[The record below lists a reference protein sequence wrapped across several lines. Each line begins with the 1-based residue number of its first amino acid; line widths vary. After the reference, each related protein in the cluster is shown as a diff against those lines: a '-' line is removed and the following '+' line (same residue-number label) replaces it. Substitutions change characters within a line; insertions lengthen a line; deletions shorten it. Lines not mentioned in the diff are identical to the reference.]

1 MCGIAGFF
9 QPGGFLSGAAQADLG
24 RMAAALEH
32 RGPDG
37 EGQWLD
43 AEAGIAL
50 CHRRLAIIDL
60 SPLGSQPMSS
70 ASGRFTITFNGEIY
84 NYRELRA
91 ELKARGFSFR
101 SESDTEVLLAA
112 VEQWGLHGAL
122 QRCRGM
128 LAFALWDQVEQVL
141 WLARDRFGEKPLY
154 YGEFG
159 TGAAAKLIFGSEL
172 KALRRHSAW
181 RAEVDRNALALY
193 LQRDFVP
200 APVTIFEGVR
210 KLRPGCTMRVQVERG
225 ALRLTEEAYW
235 RPGQLVPD
243 GRGTATPSEADALA
257 SVDAALQA
265 AVRLQMVADVPVGAF
280 LSGGID
286 SSLVVSYMQ
295 RAASQAV
302 RTFSIG
308 FEEDRFNEAPFARRV
323 AQHLGTRHTELI
335 VTSRDALQVIP
346 RLAQIYDEP
355 FADSSQIPTCLVAQL
370 ARRDV
375 TVALSGDAGDELF
388 GGYPR
393 YLEVRNRWR
402 RLQRLPTGLRSVAAR
417 TLQSLPSWALG
428 PATAPYRMLAHLR
441 GRGQVAER
449 VQERARAFGARSLPE
464 LYDAVTSFWQPSARV
479 VLGANY
485 TMAPAQVGEDPTA
498 DPVAQMMHADT
509 RLYLPD
515 DILVKVDRAAM
526 AVSLESRVPLLDP
539 EVAAAAWSIP
549 TAMHLRDGRGKWLL
563 RTLLERHV
571 PRALFDRPKS
581 GFAIPLDRWLRHEL
595 KDWASGLLSPVKLRQ
610 EGYFACDRILQRWQQ
625 HQRGQMNW
633 SFHLW
638 GVLMFQS
645 WLEDFKRAPAVSESR
660 RRAVCVSRHPRD
672 GMGFVSRKRRLRS

>member
-43 AEAGIAL
+43 EEGGIAL

-70 ASGRFTITFNGEIY
+70 SSGRFTITFNGEIY

-91 ELKARGFSFR
+91 ELRARGFSFR

-112 VEQWGLHGAL
+112 VEQWGVHGAL
-122 QRCRGM
+122 RRCRGM
-128 LAFALWDQVEQVL
+128 LAFALWDTTEQVL

-159 TGAAAKLIFGSEL
+159 TGASASLIFGSEL

-181 RAEVDRNALALY
+181 RAEIDRNALARY
-193 LQRDFVP
+193 LQRDYVP
-200 APVTIFEGVR
+200 APQSIFEGVR
-210 KLRPGCTMRVQVERG
+210 KLRPGCTLRVHVERG
-225 ALRLTEEAYW
+225 TLRLAEEAYW
-235 RPGQLVPD
+235 QPAQVVPD
-243 GRGTATPSEADALA
+243 RAGAAASAADALTR
-257 SVDAALQA
+257 VDAALQD

-308 FEEDRFNEAPFARRV
+308 FEEERFNEAPFARRV
-323 AQHLGTRHTELI
+323 AEHLGTHHTELI
-335 VTSRDALQVIP
+335 VTSRDALRVIP

-355 FADSSQIPTCLVAQL
+355 FADSSQIPTYLVAQL

-393 YLEVRNRWR
+393 YLEVRNRWG
-402 RLQRLPTGLRSVAAR
+402 RLRRLPTGLRSLTGRA
-417 TLQSLPSWALG
+417 LQALPGWALG
-428 PATAPYRMLAHLR
+428 PATAPYRWLAHLR
-441 GRGQVAER
+441 GGSQVAER

-464 LYDAVTSFWQPSARV
+464 LYDAVTSFWQPSTRV
-479 VLGANY
+479 VLGASY
-485 TMAPAQVGEDPTA
+485 TSAPAQVNGDDPAA
-498 DPVAQMMHADT
+498 DPVAQMMYADT

-526 AVSLESRVPLLDP
+526 AVSLETRVPLLDP
-539 EVAAAAWSIP
+539 EVAATAWSIP
-549 TAMHLRDGRGKWLL
+549 TALHLHDGKGKWLL

-595 KDWASGLLSPVKLRQ
+595 KDWAAALLSPTKLRQ
-610 EGYFACDRILQRWQQ
+610 EGYFACDNILQRWQQ

-638 GVLMFQS
+638 GVLMFQA
-645 WLEDFKRAPAVSESR
+645 WLEDFSSTHAVSESR
-660 RRAVCVSRHPRD
+660 RRAVCVSRHSRD